1 MIWSALRRLI
11 QRYGFF
17 KRESEA
23 VTREPFREWHRHPFF
38 AEDCRNVANDPEY
51 MARVAQGALNMA
63 PAAIKARRLAQIARE
78 RCALKEQLA
87 KAIRDK
93 KARAPIYQALRALS
107 IEELRVEAGK

>member
-1 MIWSALRRLI
+1 MIWAALHRLI

-17 KRESEA
+17 RREPVVNWLGKDGLVNVAEWQDHQFFSEA
-23 VTREPFREWHRHPFF
+23 AH
-38 AEDCRNVANDPEY
+38 
-51 MARVAQGALNMA
+51 
-63 PAAIKARRLAQIARE
+63 KSRRLAQIARE

-87 KAIRDK
+87 KAVKQK